1 MPEAGGATFVLET
14 PRLALRRFT
23 REDADFIL
31 ELVNDPSWIRFIGDK
46 GVRSLE
52 DARRYLEAGPI
63 PLYEKHGFGLW
74 AVERKPDGERL
85 GMCGLVKRDHLA
97 HVDLGFAF
105 LPRHRSQGY
114 ARESAEGVLAHAR
127 DALRLTRLV
136 AITVPANDASARLL
150 GKLGF
155 VLEETLEW
163 TPGDPVHLYGWSAA

>member
-1 MPEAGGATFVLET
+1 MPAAGGAPFVLET

-31 ELVNDPSWIRFIGDK
+31 ELVNDPSWIRFIGDR
-46 GVRSLE
+46 GVHSLE
-52 DARRYLEAGPI
+52 DARRYLEAGPMRH
-63 PLYEKHGFGLW
+63 YEKHGFGLW

-85 GMCGLVKRDHLA
+85 GMCGLVKRDQLA

-105 LPRHRSQGY
+105 LPRHRTRGY
-114 ARESAEGVLAHAR
+114 ARESAKGVLAHAR
-127 DALRLTRLV
+127 DALRLTRLA
-136 AITVPANDASARLL
+136 AITMPANDASARLL

-155 VLEETLEW
+155 VLEDTLEW

>member
-1 MPEAGGATFVLET
+1 MWEHG
-14 PRLALRRFT
+14 
-23 REDADFIL
+23 
-31 ELVNDPSWIRFIGDK
+31 
-46 GVRSLE
+46 
-52 DARRYLEAGPI
+52 RRYLEAGPMR
-63 PLYEKHGFGLW
+63 LYEKHGFGLW

-85 GMCGLVKRDHLA
+85 GMCGLVKRDQLA
-97 HVDLGFAF
+97 DVDLGFAF
-105 LPRHRSQGY
+105 LPRHRSRGY

-155 VLEETLEW
+155 VLEDTLEW

>member
-1 MPEAGGATFVLET
+1 MPAVDGAPYVLET

-52 DARRYLEAGPI
+52 DARRYLEAGPMR
-63 PLYEKHGFGLW
+63 LYEKHGFGLW

-85 GMCGLVKRDHLA
+85 GMCGLVKRDQLA
-97 HVDLGFAF
+97 DVDLGFAF
-105 LPRHRSQGY
+105 LPRHRSRGY

-127 DALRLTRLV
+127 GALGFTRVV

-155 VLEETLEW
+155 VLEDTLEW